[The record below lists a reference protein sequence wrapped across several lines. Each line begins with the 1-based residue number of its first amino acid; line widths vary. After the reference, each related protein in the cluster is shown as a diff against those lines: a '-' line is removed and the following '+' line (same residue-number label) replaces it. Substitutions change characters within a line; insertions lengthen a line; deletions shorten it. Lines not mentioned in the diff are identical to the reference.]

1 MQSASG
7 SRIDHMAT
15 KNTHVRVI
23 VSVDDREVVL
33 TLVDSN
39 GTRLD
44 EDRFGLRKGSPPI
57 VPSSVARDVY
67 QLLYQCASDATLGDD
82 D

>member
-1 MQSASG
+1 
-7 SRIDHMAT
+7 MAP

-23 VSVDDREVVL
+23 VSVDEREVVL

-44 EDRFGLRKGSPPI
+44 EDTFGLRRGSPPI
-57 VPSSVARDVY
+57 VPRSVARDVY

>member
-1 MQSASG
+1 
-7 SRIDHMAT
+7 MAQ
-15 KNTHVRVI
+15 KNTHCRVI
-23 VSVDDREVVL
+23 VAVDEREVVL

-44 EDRFGLRKGSPPI
+44 EDNFGLRKGSPPI
-57 VPSSVARDVY
+57 DPRAVARDVY

>member
-39 GTRLD
+39 GTMLD
-44 EDRFGLRKGSPPI
+44 EDRFGLSRSSPPI
-57 VPSSVARDVY
+57 IPRTVAKDVY
-67 QLLYQCASDATLGDD
+67 QLLYQCASDATLSDD

>member
-7 SRIDHMAT
+7 SRIDCMAA
-15 KNTHVRVI
+15 KNTHCRVI

-39 GTRLD
+39 GTKLD
-44 EDRFGLRKGSPPI
+44 EDHFGLAKGSPPI
-57 VPSSVARDVY
+57 VPRTVARDVY

>member
-7 SRIDHMAT
+7 CRIEWMTT
-15 KNTHVRVI
+15 KNTHCRVI
-23 VSVDDREVVL
+23 VAVDDREVVL

-57 VPSSVARDVY
+57 IPRSVARDVY